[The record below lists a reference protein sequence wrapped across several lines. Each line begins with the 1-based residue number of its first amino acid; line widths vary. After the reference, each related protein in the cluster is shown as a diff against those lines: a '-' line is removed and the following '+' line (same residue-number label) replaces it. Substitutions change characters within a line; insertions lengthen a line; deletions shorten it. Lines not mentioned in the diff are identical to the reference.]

1 MSHEPQRQPSPP
13 GAPGDH
19 RDVDRVRVGES
30 AAADDGRERTAAV
43 LAALGAAVAS
53 VAGDASL
60 DRVLHQL
67 AVSARELAGARY
79 AAIGVPEPEGDRFA
93 KFVTVGMSDELIE
106 RIGPLPRT
114 HGLLAA
120 MLSDPSP
127 YRTPDITADP
137 RFQWWPPAHPR
148 MRSFLG
154 VPIVSR
160 GDVIGAFYLT
170 DKEDDEKRSDGPPDE
185 HDDSERRSSPR
196 GRVAH
201 GASYDWPTFSDA
213 DEASVVLLAAHAAIA
228 IEQARLFEDS
238 RELALAGER
247 ARLARELHDAMSQSL
262 FSLRLA
268 AETASSLLQ
277 RDPPRATDE
286 LATVRDLA
294 GRISGELRSV
304 VEGLRPADL
313 ERDGLVA
320 TLRSQLTIAGR
331 AHAVEVELDAPASPD
346 LEPDAE
352 HQVLRVVQEAVTN
365 ALRHAK
371 ADRVTV
377 VLTDD
382 DDETLVV
389 RVVDDGIGFDPSA
402 PLHRSRRLGLTS
414 MQERTAALGGTLA
427 IRSEPGSGTTV
438 ELRIPR

>member
-1 MSHEPQRQPSPP
+1 M
-13 GAPGDH
+13 
-19 RDVDRVRVGES
+19 
-30 AAADDGRERTAAV
+30 
-43 LAALGAAVAS
+43 LAALGQAVRS
-53 VAGDASL
+53 VAGEASL

-120 MLSDPSP
+120 MLGDPLP
-127 YRTPDITADP
+127 YRTADITADP
-137 RFQWWPPAHPR
+137 RFGWWPSAHPR

-154 VPIVSR
+154 VPIVSK

-170 DKEDDEKRSDGPPDE
+170 DKDEDGETGGAGPASKLGPTDQE
-185 HDDSERRSSPR
+185 GLGESRAGGPTDTGDDRELR
-196 GRVAH
+196 
-201 GASYDWPTFSDA
+201 ASVDAQPAEAATHDWPTFSED
-213 DEASVVLLAAHAAIA
+213 DEASVALLAAHAAIA
-228 IEQARLFEDS
+228 IEHARLFEDS
-238 RELALAGER
+238 RELALADER

-268 AETASSLLQ
+268 AETASSLLAG
-277 RDPPRATDE
+277 DPDRAADE

-294 GRISGELRSV
+294 GRIGSELRSV

-320 TLRSQLTIAGR
+320 TLRSQLSLAGR
-331 AHAVEVELDAPASPD
+331 AHGVAVDLEAPTPPE

-371 ADRVTV
+371 AERIVVT
-377 VLTDD
+377 LTE
-382 DDETLVV
+382 DEHGLVA
-389 RVVDDGIGFDPSA
+389 RVVDDGVGFEPSA
-402 PLHRSRRLGLTS
+402 PGHRSRRLGLTS
-414 MQERTAALGGTLA
+414 MQERADALDGTLA
-427 IRSEPGSGTTV
+427 VRSAPGSGTTV
-438 ELRIPR
+438 ELHIPR